1 MKLLMITAPTG
12 IDNNSLS
19 DVRVYSENGAICVA
33 NNEATETIEVYTTQG
48 VKVYEGTDNVIST
61 NIDKDVMYVVRVGS
75 YVAKI
80 VVR

>member
-1 MKLLMITAPTG
+1 MSKKKSLKGYYLTTFLIGLGFFTMGLM
-12 IDNNSLS
+12 
-19 DVRVYSENGAICVA
+19 A